1 MRSVEEFV
9 APGSDY
15 YIHTPSRQAE
25 SMLLFPLQAGHF
37 IYAPG
42 YTLRRES
49 FDSFLLMYIQKGSLT
64 LTFEGRTR
72 HVSSGSFI
80 LIDCCKLHAYAAQD
94 GCECLWCHFDG
105 VTARGL
111 YNAVT
116 SRLGCVFTLAGEL
129 PPLRKLQMIYDA
141 FKGGGPVREPS
152 MHKYLTDIMT
162 SFLLASPH
170 AAGDTDHA
178 LIAEE
183 ITTYIAEHFSEDIR
197 VEDLAA
203 RASMSLYHFIR
214 VFKRE
219 TGFTPHEYLLNV
231 RMATAKYLLKN
242 SRLTVKAICY
252 AVGYSSESV
261 FCGAFK
267 RAAGV
272 TPAQYRSGVFAP
284 GNLHNIFGHIK
295 TSVFPASVHTV

>member
-25 SMLLFPLQAGHF
+25 SMFLYPLQAGHF
-37 IYAPG
+37 IYLPG
-42 YTLRRES
+42 YSLQRES

-64 LTFEGRTR
+64 LTLEGRTR
-72 HVSSGSFI
+72 RVTAGSFV
-80 LIDCCKLHAYAAQD
+80 LMDCYKL
-94 GCECLWCHFDG
+94 
-105 VTARGL
+105 
-111 YNAVT
+111 
-116 SRLGCVFTLAGEL
+116 RLGNVFTLTDEI

-141 FKGGGPVREPS
+141 FRSGGPVREPA
-152 MHKYLTDIMT
+152 MNKYLTDVMT

-170 AAGDTDHA
+170 AAGDTDHT
-178 LIAEE
+178 LMAEK
-183 ITTYIAEHFSEDIR
+183 ITGYISEHFAETIR
-197 VEDLAA
+197 VEELAA

-214 VFKRE
+214 VFKSE
-219 TGFTPHEYLLNV
+219 TGFTPHEYILNV

-242 SRLTVKAICY
+242 SRLTVKDICY

-272 TPAQYRSGVFAP
+272 PPAQYRSAE
-284 GNLHNIFGHIK
+284 
-295 TSVFPASVHTV
+295 TA

>member
-15 YIHTPSRQAE
+15 YIHAPSRQAE

-162 SFLLASPH
+162 SFLLAPPCRRGHGSR
-170 AAGDTDHA
+170 ADRGGDH
-178 LIAEE
+178 
-183 ITTYIAEHFSEDIR
+183 R
-197 VEDLAA
+197 
-203 RASMSLYHFIR
+203 LY
-214 VFKRE
+214 
-219 TGFTPHEYLLNV
+219 
-231 RMATAKYLLKN
+231 
-242 SRLTVKAICY
+242 
-252 AVGYSSESV
+252 
-261 FCGAFK
+261 CGAFF
-267 RAAGV
+267 RGY
-272 TPAQYRSGVFAP
+272 PGGGSGRPRQYESLLFHP
-284 GNLHNIFGHIK
+284 GLQTRNRLH
-295 TSVFPASVHTV
+295 AS

>member
-25 SMLLFPLQAGHF
+25 SMFLYPLQAGHF
-37 IYAPG
+37 IYLPG
-42 YTLRRES
+42 YSLQRES

-64 LTFEGRTR
+64 LTLEGRTR
-72 HVSSGSFI
+72 RVTAGSFV
-80 LIDCCKLHAYAAQD
+80 LMDCYKLHAYATQT
-94 GCECLWCHFDG
+94 GWECLWCHFDG
-105 VTARGL
+105 VTARGF

-116 SRLGCVFTLAGEL
+116 ARLGNVFTLTDEI

-141 FKGGGPVREPS
+141 FRSGGPVREPA
-152 MHKYLTDIMT
+152 MNKYLTDVMT

-170 AAGDTDHA
+170 AAGDTDHT
-178 LIAEE
+178 LMAEK
-183 ITTYIAEHFSEDIR
+183 ITGYISEHFAETIR
-197 VEDLAA
+197 VEELAA

-214 VFKRE
+214 VFKSE
-219 TGFTPHEYLLNV
+219 TGFTPHEYILNV

-242 SRLTVKAICY
+242 SRLTVKDICY

-272 TPAQYRSGVFAP
+272 PPAQYRSAE
-284 GNLHNIFGHIK
+284 
-295 TSVFPASVHTV
+295 TA